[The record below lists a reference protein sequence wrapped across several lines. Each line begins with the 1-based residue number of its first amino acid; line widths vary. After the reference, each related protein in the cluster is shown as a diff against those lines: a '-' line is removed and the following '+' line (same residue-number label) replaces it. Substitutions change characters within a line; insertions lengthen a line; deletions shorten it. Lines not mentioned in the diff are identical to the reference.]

1 MANPAWVPGKGVY
14 SEWLKTLSSEEKEA
28 HLQQRRNKKTMRKAY
43 EQVVMTQQSE
53 WIRKINQGVIA
64 VLDRA
69 IRDGDPAALT
79 AVFDRIIGKP
89 VETLNTESNLV
100 LPWNDTSNDTKIDL
114 DNEDEPK

>member
-1 MANPAWVPGKGVY
+1 MASPVWEPGKAVY
-14 SEWLKTLSSEEKEA
+14 SEWLKKLTPEEREQ
-28 HLQQRRNKKTMRKAY
+28 HLANRRNKRTMRKAY
-43 EQVVMTQQSE
+43 EQVVLAQQSE

-100 LPWNDTSNDTKIDL
+100 LPWNADEPIVQSDD
-114 DNEDEPK
+114 DEDEPK